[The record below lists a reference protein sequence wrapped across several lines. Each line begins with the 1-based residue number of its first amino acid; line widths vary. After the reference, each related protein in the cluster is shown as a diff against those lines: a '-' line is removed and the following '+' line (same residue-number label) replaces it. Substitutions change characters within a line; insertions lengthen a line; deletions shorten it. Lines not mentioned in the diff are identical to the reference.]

1 MSFAKDGTVTINIK
15 APVAAERV
23 AATHCK
29 AAGAAQRQNTACQ
42 STVKGQVGSED
53 TKEVWSRIKAWF
65 TSTSLIIH
73 QTTVKDGP

>member
-29 AAGAAQRQNTACQ
+29 AAGAAQGQNTACQ

-53 TKEVWSRIKAWF
+53 TKEV
-65 TSTSLIIH
+65 
-73 QTTVKDGP
+73 